1 MDIYI
6 LPSSYSVMFKPDADI
21 NEKEKA
27 IKLPEKNKIKKRLP
41 RFFPFHNTQK
51 AVHPVVNV
59 KWGDGWIDRWTHGSG
74 GI

>member
-41 RFFPFHNTQK
+41 RFFPFIIHRK
-51 AVHPVVNV
+51 LFIP
-59 KWGDGWIDRWTHGSG
+59 SLM
-74 GI
+74 